1 MFVVA
6 LVAGLYCWV
15 WGTNLGYTLMGVM
28 QTPICVALVLGLAL
42 GDVPTAM
49 IMGGT
54 IQAMYMG
61 IVATGG
67 NMPSD
72 GMLAACIAIPVAI
85 KTGMSVGAAV
95 TLAVPVGL
103 LGALLIQL
111 KYIIQ
116 GYFARMADRYAE
128 DANTTGIVRCAW
140 LYPFILNFFLRF
152 VPVFIAVYFG
162 AEIIQ
167 PVVNSIPAW
176 LSNGLSVA
184 GGLLPALGFGLILLM
199 IGQPKYLPYFIIGYF
214 AVQFLGIS
222 TMAAAIFA
230 ICIAVLT
237 FFASSNSEKTEL
249 LS

>member
-6 LVAGLYCWV
+6 LVAGLYCWI
-15 WGTNLGYTLMGVM
+15 WGSAFGYTLMGVM
-28 QTPICVALVLGLAL
+28 QTPICAALVLGLAL

-49 IMGGT
+49 VMGGT

-72 GMLAACIAIPVAI
+72 GMLAACVAIPIAIR
-85 KTGMSVGAAV
+85 TGMDVGTAV
-95 TLAVPVGL
+95 TLAVPIGL
-103 LGALLIQL
+103 LGALLLQL

-116 GYFARMADRYAE
+116 GKFARMADDYAE
-128 DANTTGIVRCAW
+128 AGNTAGIVRCAS

-152 VPVFIAVYFG
+152 VPTFVAVYFG
-162 AEIIQ
+162 VEVIQ
-167 PVVNSIPAW
+167 PIVDGIPEW
-176 LSNGLSVA
+176 LSHGLTVA
-184 GGLLPALGFGLILLM
+184 GGLLPALGFGLILFI
-199 IGQPKYLPYFIIGYF
+199 IGQAKYLPYFIIGYF
-214 AVQFLGIS
+214 AVQYLGIS

-237 FFASSNSEKTEL
+237 YLNSSQTE
-249 LS
+249 STVQSS

>member
-6 LVAGLYCWV
+6 LVAGLYCWI
-15 WGTNLGYTLMGVM
+15 WGTNLGYTLMGIM
-28 QTPICVALVLGLAL
+28 QTPISVALVLGLAL

-72 GMLAACIAIPVAI
+72 GMLAACVAIPVAI
-85 KTGMSVGAAV
+85 KTGMDVGTAV

-116 GYFARMADRYAE
+116 GKFARMADQYAE
-128 DANTTGIVRCAW
+128 EGNTKGIVRCAS

-152 VPVFIAVYFG
+152 VPTFVAVYYG
-162 AEIIQ
+162 ADVIQ
-167 PVVNSIPAW
+167 PVVNAIPEW

-184 GGLLPALGFGLILLM
+184 GGLLPALGFGLILFI
-199 IGQPKYLPYFIIGYF
+199 IGQTKYIPYFIIGYF
-214 AVQFLGIS
+214 AVQYLGIS
-222 TMAAAIFA
+222 TMAAAIFS

-237 FFASSNSEKTEL
+237 FFASSNNEANSVA
-249 LS
+249 